1 MLTPLVMAALSLW
14 ALAVQAPVLDSTERA
29 RAKQMLNEIKGA
41 IRSNYYDQTY
51 RSIDLNE
58 HFKTAETKIDTAVS
72 LGHAYAIIAQALI
85 DFGDSHTFF
94 IPPQRAA
101 TFEYGWTMQMV
112 GDACYVVAVKPG
124 SDAEKKGLKPGDQV
138 LRVEAFTPTRTD
150 LWKARY
156 LYYMLSPRS
165 TMTLVA
171 QSPDG
176 QPRTLSI
183 TAKVTPGQQV
193 VEVNVDNLL
202 EGGRLGRDPS
212 LVVVSRYTRANGI
225 AIWKLPGFD
234 FQSGEVDRLTE
245 AILKDASAVIVDLR
259 GNGGGSVRT
268 LELLAG
274 RFFDRDVRIAELKG
288 RRSAKASV
296 ARKSR
301 SPFGGKVVVL
311 IDGESAS
318 AAELFARV
326 IQIEKRGIVI
336 GDRSS
341 GSVMQ
346 SRHFMSAVE
355 GIDGVIPF
363 GASITEADMIM
374 NDGKSLEHAGVT
386 PDELVIPTPA
396 DLGEGRDPVLARA
409 VELLGGKLD
418 PLAAGKLFPIEWK

>member
-1 MLTPLVMAALSLW
+1 
-14 ALAVQAPVLDSTERA
+14 
-29 RAKQMLNEIKGA
+29 
-41 IRSNYYDQTY
+41 
-51 RSIDLNE
+51 
-58 HFKTAETKIDTAVS
+58 
-72 LGHAYAIIAQALI
+72 
-85 DFGDSHTFF
+85 
-94 IPPQRAA
+94 
-101 TFEYGWTMQMV
+101 MQMV

-124 SDAEKKGLKPGDQV
+124 SDAEKKGLKPGDKV

-165 TMTLVA
+165 TIALVA

-183 TAKVTPGQQV
+183 SAKVTPGQQV

-225 AIWKLPGFD
+225 VIWKLPGFD

-245 AILKDASAVIVDLR
+245 TVLKDASAAIVDLR

-274 RFFDRDVRIAELKG
+274 RFFDRDVKIAELKG

-326 IQIEKRGIVI
+326 IQLEKRGIVI

-363 GASITEADMIM
+363 GASITEADLIM
-374 NDGKSLEHAGVT
+374 NDGKSLEHAGVK